1 MAGPVSLKR
10 ANELLKLQMG
20 PLLVRQLWMHLVHT
34 TGVLAGNERGDGEPA
49 GRGGASD
56 AAARTTAVGG
66 EAAGAVKTEV
76 MAGAGVDVKAEAG
89 VEVKAEAGGAAVGE
103 VKVEV
108 GSQVGPDAGAGVK
121 VEAGVVVCGDTGGVA
136 PMDVR

>member
-1 MAGPVSLKR
+1 MLP
-10 ANELLKLQMG
+10 
-20 PLLVRQLWMHLVHT
+20 
-34 TGVLAGNERGDGEPA
+34 EPF
-49 GRGGASD
+49 
-56 AAARTTAVGG
+56 
-66 EAAGAVKTEV
+66 
-76 MAGAGVDVKAEAG
+76 
-89 VEVKAEAGGAAVGE
+89 GGAAVGE